1 MSIEFK
7 VVNTPRPDR
16 LEEAITELLNAG
28 WELRGPLVA
37 DPRGGLTQSLI
48 RSTGSKKSE
57 TKKVSK

>member
-16 LEEAITELLNAG
+16 LEEAVTELLNDG

-48 RSTGSKKSE
+48 RSTGSKK
-57 TKKVSK
+57 K